1 MVYKNNTLRGLS
13 YIQIKAQRT
22 LKRDGI
28 LSLIK
33 KLGRKIKYL
42 TFRTTCSIWF
52 CKSLNDAP
60 SPSPLP
66 LGERVRVRG
75 FSEQSDIDV
84 NFLVEDKSELIN
96 WLKIHNA
103 EFSWMYKSKEIELA
117 ETDKHVY
124 VSILHHGNII
134 GYIKV
139 GINNVYIHDFDKVVC
154 LPKDSAFV
162 YDTFI
167 LPEYRGRNIASYAI
181 SRTIDFLREA
191 GFKKLL
197 CHIEKWN
204 TASLK
209 TFQKAGLVPKG
220 TIRFSRIFGLPIF
233 TKDGYKPLITLN
245 TFIRE

>member
-1 MVYKNNTLRGLS
+1 MVYKNNALRRFS
-13 YIQIKAQRT
+13 YIQVKTQRI

-33 KLGRKIKYL
+33 KLGKKIKHL

-52 CKSLNDAP
+52 CKSL
-60 SPSPLP
+60 
-66 LGERVRVRG
+66 
-75 FSEQSDIDV
+75 SEPVDSTAKHTDIDI
-84 NFLVEDKSELIN
+84 NFLKEDKSRLIN
-96 WLKIHNA
+96 WLMEHNA
-103 EFSWMYKSKEIELA
+103 RFSWMYKEKEIQLA
-117 ETDKHVY
+117 ETDKHIY
-124 VSILHHGNII
+124 VSILNNGNII

-154 LPKDSAFV
+154 FPKDSAFI

-167 LPEYRGRNIASYAI
+167 LPEYRGKNIASYTI

-191 GFKKLL
+191 GFKKLW

-209 TFQKAGLVPKG
+209 TFQRAGFMPKG
-220 TIRFSRIFGLPIF
+220 TIRFSKVFGLPIF
-233 TKDGYKPLITLN
+233 VKDSYIPLIGLEA
-245 TFIRE
+245 FIR